1 MNPRRSGEFAV
12 EIRDHIMVAHSLPRE
27 VFGPAQRLHGAT
39 YVVDVTFFRDELDA
53 DGVVVDIGLAK
64 DRLRA
69 VLAPLDYR
77 NLDDQPDMQGA
88 VTTTEFLSRYIFD
101 RLAEALRGGGFGP
114 GGVGVRR
121 LRVTL
126 GESHLA
132 RAWYEA
138 ALD

>member
-1 MNPRRSGEFAV
+1 MSAHTRGEFAV
-12 EIRDHIMVAHSLPRE
+12 EIRDHIMVAHSLPRA

-39 YVVDVTFFRDELDA
+39 YVVDATFFREELDA
-53 DGVVVDIGLAK
+53 DGVVVDIGLAR
-64 DRLRA
+64 DTLRA
-69 VLAPLDYR
+69 VLAPFDYR
-77 NLDDQPDMQGA
+77 NLDDQPAMQGA

-101 RLAEALRGGGFGP
+101 RLAEAIRDGGFGP
-114 GGVGVRR
+114 GGAGIQR

-138 ALD
+138 ALA